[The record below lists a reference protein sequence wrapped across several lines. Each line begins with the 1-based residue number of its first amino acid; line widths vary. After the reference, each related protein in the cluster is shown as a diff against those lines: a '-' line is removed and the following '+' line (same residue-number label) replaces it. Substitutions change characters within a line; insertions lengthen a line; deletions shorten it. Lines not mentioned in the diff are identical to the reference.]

1 MDGFRFPKLSMPDVG
16 KITSDATTMFSRAKQ
31 FTEEK
36 LGNAEKTE
44 FDANFENLQM
54 RYEKTKLWTEK
65 LKAHTETV
73 LQPNPKTRMEDF
85 VYSKLDRK
93 PPGRLNN
100 AEQLGLIMT
109 QAGQDF
115 GPGTSYGGVLM
126 KCGETQM
133 KLGQAEQTFLQT
145 TVQNFLLPLNK
156 FLEGDSKTI
165 MRERQTL
172 ETKRL
177 DLDACKNRAR
187 KAKTLELRQQAE
199 RELQNA
205 QTDFDRQQEITKLLL
220 EGVSSTQAHH
230 SRSLNEFVD
239 TQLEYYGKC
248 FQYMKDLQNQLK
260 NCEPSPSFNRSNMSG
275 RGTVQ
280 LGNIGTSA
288 PSSSVSSSTAVAA
301 ASNGGSASNPT
312 TSRPK
317 QARVLYDYDASD
329 STELSLLADEIVTV
343 YEHSELGPD
352 WLIGQRGMM
361 RGKVP
366 ASYLAI
372 VE

>member
-1 MDGFRFPKLSMPDVG
+1 MPDVRQ
-16 KITSDATTMFSRAKQ
+16 ITSDATTIFSRAKQ

-36 LGNAEKTE
+36 LGSAEKTE

-54 RYEKTKLWTEK
+54 RYEKTKHWTEK
-65 LKAHTETV
+65 LKGHTESV

-100 AEQLGLIMT
+100 AEQLGVIMKE
-109 QAGQDF
+109 AGEDF
-115 GPGTSYGGVLM
+115 GPGTSYGSVLL

-133 KLGQAEQTFLQT
+133 KLGHAEQTFLQT

-165 MRERQTL
+165 QRERQTL

-177 DLDACKNRAR
+177 DLDACKSRAR

-199 RELQNA
+199 QELQVA
-205 QTDFDRQQEITKLLL
+205 QSDFDRQQEITKLLL

-248 FQYMKDLQNQLK
+248 YQYMKDLQNQLK
-260 NCEPSPSFNRSNMSG
+260 
-275 RGTVQ
+275 
-280 LGNIGTSA
+280 
-288 PSSSVSSSTAVAA
+288 
-301 ASNGGSASNPT
+301 
-312 TSRPK
+312 
-317 QARVLYDYDASD
+317 
-329 STELSLLADEIVTV
+329 
-343 YEHSELGPD
+343 
-352 WLIGQRGMM
+352 
-361 RGKVP
+361 
-366 ASYLAI
+366 
-372 VE
+372 

>member
-1 MDGFRFPKLSMPDVG
+1 MDFRFPKLSMPDVRQM
-16 KITSDATTMFSRAKQ
+16 TSDATTMFSRAKQ

-54 RYEKTKLWTEK
+54 RYEKTKHWTEK

-109 QAGQDF
+109 QAGEDF
-115 GPGTSYGGVLM
+115 GPGTSYGSVLL
-126 KCGETQM
+126 KCGEAQM

-165 MRERQTL
+165 LRERQTL
-172 ETKRL
+172 QTKRL

-199 RELQNA
+199 KELQVA
-205 QTDFDRQQEITKLLL
+205 QSDFDRQQEITKLLL

-260 NCEPSPSFNRSNMSG
+260 NCEPSPSFNRSSLSG
-275 RGTVQ
+275 RGAVQ
-280 LGNIGTSA
+280 LGSIT
-288 PSSSVSSSTAVAA
+288 T
-301 ASNGGSASNPT
+301 ASNGDASNATSQANKAPT
-312 TSRPK
+312 KTASLRGK

-329 STELSLLADEIVTV
+329 QTELSLLADEIITV
-343 YEHSELGPD
+343 YEHPELGQD
-352 WLIGQRGMM
+352 WLIGQRGMV

-366 ASYLAI
+366 TSYLAI

>member
-1 MDGFRFPKLSMPDVG
+1 MDFRFPKLTMPDMRQ
-16 KITSDATTMFSRAKQ
+16 ITSDATTMFSRAKQ

-100 AEQLGLIMT
+100 AEQLGMIMT

-115 GPGTSYGGVLM
+115 GAGTSYGSVLL

-165 MRERQTL
+165 SRERQTL

-177 DLDACKNRAR
+177 DLDACKSRAR

-199 RELQNA
+199 KELQLA
-205 QTDFDRQQEITKLLL
+205 QSDFDRQQEITKLLL
-220 EGVSSTQAHH
+220 EGVSSTQAQH

-239 TQLEYYGKC
+239 AQLEYYGKC
-248 FQYMKDLQNQLK
+248 YQYMKDLQDQL
-260 NCEPSPSFNRSNMSG
+260 NEPSPSFTRSSSTG
-275 RGTVQ
+275 RVQ
-280 LGNIGTSA
+280 LGNITQ
-288 PSSSVSSSTAVAA
+288 P
-301 ASNGGSASNPT
+301 NT
-312 TSRPK
+312 TSSLSTTTRNGR
-317 QARVLYDYDASD
+317 QAVILFDYDASD
-329 STELSLLADEIVTV
+329 PTELSLLADEVITV
-343 YEHSELGPD
+343 YEDPSLGAG
-352 WLIGQRGMM
+352 WLIGQRGNT

-366 ASYLAI
+366 TSH
-372 VE
+372 VSFME